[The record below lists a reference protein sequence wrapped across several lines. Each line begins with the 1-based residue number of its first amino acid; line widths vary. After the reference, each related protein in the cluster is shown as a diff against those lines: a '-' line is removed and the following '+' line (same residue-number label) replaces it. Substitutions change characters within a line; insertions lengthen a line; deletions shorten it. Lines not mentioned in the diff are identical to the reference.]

1 MRFHAYGSRYLCRL
15 HSTEGGPCVHTHTHP
30 AFTPEPYPSDTF
42 NYPANSKCII
52 CHHLQVFFL
61 LVSLCDN
68 DLHMDRVQ
76 TIWTMSDSR
85 LKSSSQRNWSSVA
98 TTKHQERGVFPAVP
112 QPRPRPAQRPMPS
125 GCVLF
130 QAVLGWPKPPASL
143 GRRAGAGRMKFQQ
156 GPAL

>member
-1 MRFHAYGSRYLCRL
+1 MPITQYRGRFLC
-15 HSTEGGPCVHTHTHP
+15 PHTHTVQHLH
-30 AFTPEPYPSDTF
+30 PEPYPLDTF
-42 NYPANSKCII
+42 NYPAKTVNASFATTSK
-52 CHHLQVFFL
+52 VFFL

-112 QPRPRPAQRPMPS
+112 QPRPRPTHRPMPS
-125 GCVLF
+125 GCALF
-130 QAVLGWPKPPASL
+130 RAVLWWPKPPASSL
-143 GRRAGAGRMKFQQ
+143 GPRAGAGRMTFQQ